1 MAYTK
6 RVGFAREEVF
16 STLGKGDLVS
26 DAWGVQK
33 VSTPFSL
40 FHGMWTYDIPPS
52 MWHMYENGTQV
63 YSSTDIT
70 STNGHA
76 KLLTTATNTTLLL
89 ESRECPRYQPN
100 RGHLFSTALWL
111 PNKTNDGV
119 RDFGLFTTENGVFFR
134 LKSDGKLYA
143 VLRRGSSEILEE
155 EIDTS
160 VLSGFDVEKNNI
172 YDIQLQWRGAG
183 NYLFYIGDPATGTSR
198 LVHTFNLLGTLTTV
212 SIENPAQP
220 IAFKCTRTT
229 ENVEMN
235 IGCADVTSENGSL
248 ERHQYGSIH
257 AENISVAT
265 GSEQPVLSVH
275 SPLQINSE
283 TNTRTVQLA
292 RITVFCDK
300 KAEFHVYTSR
310 DSTALTG
317 ASFSAIGNG
326 SYIEKD
332 TSATAFTVAKC
343 QLVTA
348 IPTPA
353 NIRSEVD
360 NPLRERIHFP
370 LVRGDYLII
379 TCEPSANG
387 TVDAVIEW
395 GEQI

>member
-1 MAYTK
+1 MGHWTDDN
-6 RVGFAREEVF
+6 RVEVD
-16 STLGKGDLVS
+16 GGGAGAGDLVL
-26 DAWGVQK
+26 DAWGIQK
-33 VSTPFSL
+33 VSTVHSL

-63 YSSTDIT
+63 YTSTDIT
-70 STNGHA
+70 SSGGMA
-76 KLLTTATNTTLLL
+76 KLLTTASNTVLRL

-100 RGHLFSTALWL
+100 RGVLYSTALFC
-111 PNKTNDGV
+111 PDATADGV
-119 RDFGLFTTENGVFFR
+119 RDWGLFTTENGVFFR

-143 VLRRGSSEILEE
+143 VLRRGSSEVLEQ
-155 EIDTS
+155 EITTS
-160 VLSGFDVEKNNI
+160 GLTGFDVTKNNL
-172 YDIQLQWRGAG
+172 YDIQFQWRSAG
-183 NYLFYIGDPATGTSR
+183 NYLFYIGDPATGQSK
-198 LVHTFNLLGTLTTV
+198 LVHTFNLLGTLAV
-212 SIENPAQP
+212 ASMENPALP
-220 IAFKCTRTT
+220 IAYKATRTT
-229 ENVEMN
+229 ENVEMH
-235 IGCADVTSENGSL
+235 IGCADVSSENGSL
-248 ERHQYGSIH
+248 EQHQYGSIH
-257 AENISVAT
+257 AENISVVT

-292 RITVFCDK
+292 RVTVFCDK

-326 SYIEKD
+326 SYIESD

-343 QLVTA
+343 KFVTA

-353 NIRSEVD
+353 NTRTEVD
-360 NPLRERIHFP
+360 NPLRERIRFP